1 MTIEPERHVGRV
13 PFVSIWDQ
21 RVSKEFEI
29 NDRHTI
35 EANFDLFNSMNS
47 NTVLSVRDRH
57 GSRYLEPSSILT
69 PRIFRLSAKWK
80 F

>member
-1 MTIEPERHVGRV
+1 MT
-13 PFVSIWDQ
+13 IWDQ
-21 RVSKEFEI
+21 RVSKEFQI

-47 NTVLSVRDRH
+47 NLVTRIRERH
-57 GSRYLEPSSILT
+57 GSRYLEPERILP
-69 PRIFRLSAKWK
+69 PRIMRLSIKWK